1 MRDAGIT
8 LHLCSLKPQ
17 VREVLAQ
24 GGQLDEIGHDNV
36 HRAKADA
43 LHAIYARLDSGTCA
57 TCTARVFEECQVTL
71 PDGSP
76 RDRPRPE
83 FALQGR

>member
-17 VREVLAQ
+17 VRDVLEQ

-43 LHAIYARLDSGTCA
+43 LRAIYARLDSATCA
-57 TCTARVFEECQVTL
+57 NCAARVFEECQVTL

-76 RDRPRPE
+76 RDKPRPD